1 MPLASIRST
10 VSRGRRLV
18 GAIAW
23 ALLLAVAG
31 RVAVAED
38 PRIVTS
44 TGDAAVTD
52 EKRTLL
58 DLYLRMEQAAAY
70 LTGHPDMVLIDVRPG
85 PIAGMAPSPR
95 LAAGHVPILVERER
109 QSELPSDPDLPVA
122 GMRLN
127 PVFAEEVEQLLRARG
142 LGRDA
147 TIMLYCGIGIFSAR
161 ASDLLAERG
170 YRNVYSIL
178 DGVAF
183 GRTRAT
189 GAGPA
194 N

>member
-1 MPLASIRST
+1 MPLASNSSAGSWR
-10 VSRGRRLV
+10 RRLRSLGTV
-18 GAIAW
+18 V
-23 ALLLAVAG
+23 LLAAG
-31 RVAVAED
+31 AAAALAED
-38 PRIVTS
+38 PRIAVGS
-44 TGDAAVTD
+44 VDAAVTD

-70 LTGHPDMVLIDVRPG
+70 LADHPDMVLIDVRPG
-85 PIAGMAPSPR
+85 PIAGMAPSPKS
-95 LAAGHVPILVERER
+95 AAGHVPILVERER
-109 QSELPSDPDLPVA
+109 ARELPSDPDMPVA

-127 PVFAEEVEQLLRARG
+127 PLFGEEVERLLRERG

-161 ASDLLAERG
+161 AADLLAERG
-170 YRNVYSIL
+170 YKNVYSIL
-178 DGVAF
+178 DGAEAM
-183 GRTRAT
+183 RKRAS